1 MALAVVLSQAFRG
14 ATTRPTIAE
23 ASLRAELANEPGL
36 LWGVANDLRLLRTPL
51 AWRVWAS
58 LAVSVS
64 VPFLA
69 RAVGLSSAAVTDIT
83 LRVATLVCFG
93 QLLRVMIMTL
103 CVGNDPPVSGGRMV
117 EAPGWTP
124 ARDGTRVSVVGGL
137 RQRVLS
143 TGHWETNAT
152 TYTAAEGLPWGRY
165 SVRIAMCTGFD
176 GNLYGCVTLTAA
188 RALGQAAAG
197 AAADGRQPS
206 LLQLGEPGEPRRSS
220 PAGGGRRGC
229 RGGRTGGGRCS
240 CSATRTP
247 RASAR
252 NYLSFLDKHRLR
264 PSRLEVIQRQR
275 L

>member
-93 QLLRVMIMTL
+93 QLLDGRVMMVHRPLKQRCALPRMSGSGCGPKHSTA
-103 CVGNDPPVSGGRMV
+103 GQTGGRLITGGC
-117 EAPGWTP
+117 PRYLSDHP
-124 ARDGTRVSVVGGL
+124 FGGL
-137 RQRVLS
+137 LGSPKAGSVAGGALAWTCGRTS
-143 TGHWETNAT
+143 T
-152 TYTAAEGLPWGRY
+152 R
-165 SVRIAMCTGFD
+165 
-176 GNLYGCVTLTAA
+176 
-188 RALGQAAAG
+188 AAAG
-197 AAADGRQPS
+197 A
-206 LLQLGEPGEPRRSS
+206 
-220 PAGGGRRGC
+220 
-229 RGGRTGGGRCS
+229 
-240 CSATRTP
+240 TRT
-247 RASAR
+247 RGAGM
-252 NYLSFLDKHRLR
+252 
-264 PSRLEVIQRQR
+264 
-275 L
+275 